1 MKKSHKITIPTAL
14 MLILLA
20 VVATFNI
27 TFFAATEYY
36 NSQLDQLNQL
46 ESRYSKLKSVA
57 DIVQKYFVADY
68 DEADAIEGALAGYID
83 GLGDQ
88 WSAYYNK
95 EQTARLA
102 EDDANVYVGIG
113 VTFST
118 DPASLYTITAV
129 TAGGPAAQA
138 GLLAGDVIRAADGVD
153 VDTLV
158 SSEDLI
164 ALVKGEKGT
173 DVVITVDREGSELT
187 FTVTRDEIHT
197 EKVTARMLP
206 GSIGY
211 LALEDFSSGVAD
223 SCLTK
228 LNSLKDQGAVGFIFD
243 VRNNPGGYLNEM
255 HKILDALL
263 PEGIVITTVDKQG
276 NETPYLSDA
285 DCLGMPLV
293 VLTNEYSISAA
304 EFFAAALQEYE
315 AATVVGAPT
324 SGKGYSQQTF
334 MLSDGSSVHISTTR
348 YYTPKGNSLADTGM
362 TPDIL
367 VETDTDQLRQLLS
380 GDLAD
385 ADDTQL
391 QAGIT
396 ALNALVS
403 AAANTDSTPAE

>member
-153 VDTLV
+153 VDTLA

-164 ALVKGEKGT
+164 ALVKGEKVSFSGFGIFESKLRKARVGRDPHT
-173 DVVITVDREGSELT
+173 KEPMQIPETNVPT
-187 FTVTRDEIHT
+187 FKPS
-197 EKVTARMLP
+197 KV
-206 GSIGY
+206 
-211 LALEDFSSGVAD
+211 
-223 SCLTK
+223 
-228 LNSLKDQGAVGFIFD
+228 LKD
-243 VRNNPGGYLNEM
+243 
-255 HKILDALL
+255 
-263 PEGIVITTVDKQG
+263 TVAK
-276 NETPYLSDA
+276 E
-285 DCLGMPLV
+285 
-293 VLTNEYSISAA
+293 
-304 EFFAAALQEYE
+304 
-315 AATVVGAPT
+315 
-324 SGKGYSQQTF
+324 
-334 MLSDGSSVHISTTR
+334 
-348 YYTPKGNSLADTGM
+348 SL
-362 TPDIL
+362 
-367 VETDTDQLRQLLS
+367 
-380 GDLAD
+380 
-385 ADDTQL
+385 
-391 QAGIT
+391 
-396 ALNALVS
+396 
-403 AAANTDSTPAE
+403 